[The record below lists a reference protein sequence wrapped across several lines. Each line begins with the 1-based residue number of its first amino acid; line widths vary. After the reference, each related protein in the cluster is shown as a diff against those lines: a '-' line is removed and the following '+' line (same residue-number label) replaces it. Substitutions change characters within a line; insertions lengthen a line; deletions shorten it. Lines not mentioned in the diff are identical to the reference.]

1 MRAPVWMLLASLM
14 FASMGVCVK
23 YASTHFHAFELV
35 FYRGLIGAVMM
46 GALVKARGTTLKT
59 DYVAMHAW
67 RSFVGVISLCAWFY
81 AIAYLPLATA
91 MTLNYMSSVWIGV
104 FVMAGALLFGRG
116 PARQGPLMLA
126 ALVGFAGV
134 VLILQPTLEKDQLF
148 AGLMGLL
155 SGLIAAMAYLQVTA
169 LGRLGE
175 PEERIVFYF
184 ALAGAVAGALGTWVL
199 GASPWNWEG
208 AVWLLPIGVLATG
221 GQWCMTR
228 AYSQGATLVVA
239 NLQYM
244 GILYAALYSVL
255 LFGEHITLSGW
266 LGMVLIVASGIS
278 ATVLRARA
286 LPDPPAETH

>member
-1 MRAPVWMLLASLM
+1 MLLASLM